1 LKDAIINKL
10 IIPSEIERG
19 RPYQVNMINER
30 NRDSQV
36 VEGDDINLQFA
47 FNNVLFNK
55 NDFKL
60 QTNPDS
66 CQLNSE
72 QLKLNVNSTHFKN
85 THLLQLRFKN
95 ITTACNYNY
104 TLNLKVNSHPH
115 FADTPFIKPTN
126 PSLFY
131 NLNAQRPIKPYF
143 IDKQTNLTIEVFNAT
158 QNSNETIFVT
168 TADINVESDRTIELN
183 CQAFGKPRPT
193 IVWYK
198 DNRLLNLT
206 DEKYKLGDGSLKL
219 FRTHAVDSGLY
230 QCQVSNRYG
239 RIERS
244 FNVQVESTSV
254 KKVQKQR
261 IIIIWGSIGL
271 MVVSVSLVV
280 ALVLFWL
287 QIRANS
293 KLKVKLYHSNFFLI
307 MNFSIFVI
315 IF

>member
-1 LKDAIINKL
+1 LYIDSIINKL

-19 RPYQVNMINER
+19 RPYQVNMINAR
-30 NRDSQV
+30 NRDNQV

-47 FNNVLFNK
+47 FNNVLFSK
-55 NDFKL
+55 TDYKL
-60 QTNPDS
+60 TANPNS

-72 QLKLNVNSTHFKN
+72 QLKLNEDTTFFKN
-85 THLLQLRFKN
+85 THLLQLKFKN
-95 ITTACNYNY
+95 ITTACNFNY

-126 PSLFY
+126 PTLFY
-131 NLNAQRPIKPYF
+131 NLTIQKPIKPYF
-143 IDKQTNLTIEVFNAT
+143 IDKQTNLTIEVVNAT
-158 QNSNETIFVT
+158 QNSNETILVT
-168 TADINVESDRTIELN
+168 TADINVESDKTIELN

-198 DNRLLNLT
+198 DNKLLNLT
-206 DEKYKLGDGSLKL
+206 DEKYKLSEGSLKL

-244 FNVQVESTSV
+244 FNIQVESPNI

-261 IIIIWGSIGL
+261 IIIISG
-271 MVVSVSLVV
+271 VV
-280 ALVLFWL
+280 ALLIFSLVLVVFMVVLF
-287 QIRANS
+287 
-293 KLKVKLYHSNFFLI
+293 KLCIENARIKVSSFF
-307 MNFSIFVI
+307 I
-315 IF
+315 IDF